1 MLEQGI
7 KKIADC
13 PPGTSERINSLIKPE
28 HWDLITGRQ
37 EMFAP
42 HSQTKSIFLRSVP
55 DPVAKNDKDMFFEQ
69 GKLKDH
75 EVLSYYM
82 TELSSVLD
90 ILNNTIKISEWAA
103 SFILLPSMGQVK
115 RHKDTYPAPESLRRY
130 HLPIQTNPE
139 CIFYC
144 GSYRVNMKIDTIYE
158 VRNLNYIHGV
168 DNFGTKDRIHLVIDA
183 MGDLIS

>member
-1 MLEQGI
+1 
-7 KKIADC
+7 
-13 PPGTSERINSLIKPE
+13 
-28 HWDLITGRQ
+28 
-37 EMFAP
+37 
-42 HSQTKSIFLRSVP
+42 
-55 DPVAKNDKDMFFEQ
+55 
-69 GKLKDH
+69 
-75 EVLSYYM
+75 
-82 TELSSVLD
+82 
-90 ILNNTIKISEWAA
+90 
-103 SFILLPSMGQVK
+103 MGQVK